1 VLLYRDD
8 TGRTVAEKL
17 AQRVPLFDAHAALG
31 TFVTMFVVLM
41 LAYACYG
48 LGFAVIR
55 WTKSA
60 TSVACP
66 YPYPEA
72 KVYDP
77 NAFYAKNGQPGPY
90 FEGNWNGVMS
100 MQPGGR
106 PEVPTNP
113 DGRCSP
119 QNIGG

>member
-1 VLLYRDD
+1 
-8 TGRTVAEKL
+8 
-17 AQRVPLFDAHAALG
+17 
-31 TFVTMFVVLM
+31 MFAILCT
-41 LAYACYG
+41 AYATYG

-72 KVYDP
+72 KTYDP
-77 NAFYAKNGQPGPY
+77 NGFYAQNGQPGPY
-90 FEGNWNGVMS
+90 FEGNWAGWMS
-100 MQPGGR
+100 AQPNGR
-106 PEVPTNP
+106 PEVSTNP

-119 QNIGG
+119 QNIGR

>member
-1 VLLYRDD
+1 
-8 TGRTVAEKL
+8 
-17 AQRVPLFDAHAALG
+17 
-31 TFVTMFVVLM
+31 MFAILM
-41 LAYACYG
+41 TAYAVYG

-55 WTKSA
+55 WTKTA

-77 NAFYAKNGQPGPY
+77 NGFYAENGQPGPY
-90 FEGNWNGVMS
+90 FAGSWDGWMS

-106 PEVPTNP
+106 PNVATNP

-119 QNIGG
+119 QSLGK